1 MAKESVEDIKLASN
15 GLRGHIAEG
24 LTDQSLTHYEEVENV
39 LMKFHG
45 TYQQDDRDVRAERTK
60 AKQEK
65 AWSFMVRTR
74 MPGGRMTAEQYL
86 VHDKLGDDLANGTIR
101 LTTRQGVQ
109 FHGVL
114 KGGLKEVIATINR
127 SGLTTMGACGDVVRN
142 IMSPAAPV
150 QGVAHVDA
158 QKLAEEISQQFLWR
172 SSAYCDIW
180 LDGEKLD
187 LLDKSTDAPGVEDD
201 LYGKVYLP
209 RKFKMGI
216 AVSPSN
222 DVDMYSQDV
231 GFVPEVQDGQVD
243 GYTLVIGGGFGMS
256 HGQLNTRPF
265 LAQPL
270 GYVKRADVPAV
281 TEAIVKTQRDHGNRI
296 ERKNARMKY
305 LVEKEGIP
313 WFLDQVK
320 SRLTGVEIAAPK
332 PIYFDTVADELG
344 WHEQGDGK
352 LYCAIYVSMGRIANV
367 PNGPQYQS
375 AFREIVTSLQCQV
388 IVTPNTNLILAD
400 LAPADRAKVDAILAK
415 HHVPH
420 SEGMTAAH
428 QVAHACVALPT
439 CGLSLAESERVF
451 GGLMDKIDVVLREL
465 DLAQEP
471 ILFRMTG
478 CPNGCAR
485 PYNADIGF
493 VGRGPGK
500 YAMFVGGSIT
510 GDRLAGLE
518 FKTVAMD
525 DIPAKVRELLIDF
538 KDHRQSG
545 ERFGA
550 YWARFR
556 GLGPAP
562 APEQFHIE
570 FAERAAQLA
579 GQAVS
584 SADA

>member
-15 GLRGHIAEG
+15 GLRGNIAGG
-24 LTDQSLTHYEEVENV
+24 LVDPSLTHYEEAENV
-39 LMKFHG
+39 LLKFHG
-45 TYQQDDRDVRAERTK
+45 TYQQDDRDKRAALTK

-86 VHDKLGDDLANGTIR
+86 IHDRLGETLANGTIR

-109 FHGVL
+109 FHGIL
-114 KGGLKEVIATINR
+114 KGGLKDVIAGINR

-142 IMSPAAPV
+142 IMGPAAPKKDA
-150 QGVAHVDA
+150 AHLDSQA
-158 QKLAEEISQQFLWR
+158 LAEEISKQFLWR

-187 LLDKSTDAPGVEDD
+187 LLAESTDPEGVEDS

-209 RKFKMGI
+209 RKFKMGV
-216 AVSPSN
+216 AVAPSN
-222 DVDMYSQDV
+222 DVDAYSQDV
-231 GFVPEVQDGQVD
+231 GFIPEVVDGKVD
-243 GYTLVIGGGFGMS
+243 GYTIIIGGGFGMS

-265 LAQPL
+265 LAQPF
-270 GYVKRADVPAV
+270 GYVKRQDVAAV

-313 WFLDQVK
+313 WFIDQVK
-320 SRLTGVEIAAPK
+320 GRLPGVEIAAPK
-332 PIYFDTVADELG
+332 EIHFDTVADKLG

-352 LYCAIYVSMGRIANV
+352 LYVAVYVSMGRVIDIE
-367 PNGPQYQS
+367 NGPGYRS
-375 AFREIVTSLQCQV
+375 AFKELAETLGSTV
-388 IVTPNTNLILAD
+388 IITPNTNIIFAD
-400 LAPADRAKVDAILAK
+400 IDPADKAKVDAILAK
-415 HHVPH
+415 HKVPH
-420 SEGMTAAH
+420 AEGMTAAH

-451 GGLMDKIDVVLREL
+451 GGLMDSIDVVLREL

-500 YAMFVGGSIT
+500 YAMFVGGSVS
-510 GDRLAGLE
+510 GNRLAGLE
-518 FKTVAMD
+518 TKTIGFD
-525 DIPAKVRELLIDF
+525 DIPNKVRELLLDF
-538 KDHRQSG
+538 KTNRTPG
-545 ERFGA
+545 ERFTE

-556 GLGPAP
+556 ELGPAP
-562 APEQFHIE
+562 TPEQFHIE
-570 FAERAAQLA
+570 FAERAAKLA
-579 GQAVS
+579 GQAVT
-584 SADA
+584 AAE